1 MSYYGIFEHFN
12 ILDIEGMRRLD
23 IYEDYFADIYEYI
36 SSCGHNELEIYT
48 SNAFQTGG
56 NILEL
61 GCGNG
66 RITLELAKKGFK
78 VIGIDNSSSM
88 LRILEDKLSHLN
100 AKTRKNVV
108 SYNQDVFNMKID
120 DEYNLAII
128 PATTVCLFLEDI
140 DRFVALANQIYD
152 RLPKGGRFVFDYRID
167 QRPDE
172 KRETSVR
179 FISRPNQEGKEFALF
194 QEFDNYIPGVSVGNM
209 YAERIINGETFRYLG
224 YTKRKIVTEEMINN
238 IVSQTKF
245 NVINKINFKLV
256 FDIETQ
262 YIVLEK

>member
-1 MSYYGIFEHFN
+1 
-12 ILDIEGMRRLD
+12 
-23 IYEDYFADIYEYI
+23 
-36 SSCGHNELEIYT
+36 
-48 SNAFQTGG
+48 
-56 NILEL
+56 
-61 GCGNG
+61 
-66 RITLELAKKGFK
+66 
-78 VIGIDNSSSM
+78 
-88 LRILEDKLSHLN
+88 
-100 AKTRKNVV
+100 
-108 SYNQDVFNMKID
+108 MKID

-262 YIVLEK
+262 YSVLESMTLLGYNVCHL